1 MAWTPLLLGF
11 LAHWAGS
18 MASYVLTQP
27 PSMSVNLG
35 QTVRMTCGGNNIG
48 RKSVPWY
55 QQKPGLAP
63 VMIIYGDSSRPSGI
77 PDRFSGTNSG
87 NTATLT
93 ISGVRAEDE
102 ADYYCQV
109 WDNSADAYVFGGGTQ
124 LTVLGQPTSAP
135 SVTLFP
141 PSSEELAASK
151 ATLVCLISDFYP
163 SGVTV
168 AWKADGSPVT
178 QGVET
183 TKPSKQSNNKYAAS
197 SYLSLSPDKWQSHSS
212 FSCLVTHEGNTV
224 EKKVVPS
231 QCS

>member
-1 MAWTPLLLGF
+1 MAWTPLLLGL
-11 LAHWAGS
+11 LAHFTAS
-18 MASYVLTQP
+18 LASYVLTQP
-27 PSMSVNLG
+27 PSVSVALG
-35 QTVRMTCGGNNIG
+35 QTARVTCGGNNIG
-48 RKSVPWY
+48 NKNVFWY
-55 QQKPGLAP
+55 QQKSGQSP
-63 VMIIYGDSSRPSGI
+63 VLIIYYSSSRPSGI
-77 PDRFSGTNSG
+77 PERFSGTNSG

-93 ISGVRAEDE
+93 ISGAQAEDE
-102 ADYYCQV
+102 ADYYCQSY
-109 WDNSADAYVFGGGTQ
+109 DSSGNPVFGGGTQ

-141 PSSEELAASK
+141 PSSEELAANK

-212 FSCLVTHEGNTV
+212 FSCLVTHEGKTV

>member
-1 MAWTPLLLGF
+1 
-11 LAHWAGS
+11 

-109 WDNSADAYVFGGGTQ
+109 WDNSADAHSDTDRWRSETQ
-124 LTVLGQPTSAP
+124 TPPHLCHTFLQPQEICTQSREHFWP
-135 SVTLFP
+135 RSSHLRSPHLP
-141 PSSEELAASK
+141 PHPALQAALHRVVRR
-151 ATLVCLISDFYP
+151 AFT
-163 SGVTV
+163 
-168 AWKADGSPVT
+168 ADGTRLP
-178 QGVET
+178 
-183 TKPSKQSNNKYAAS
+183 AS
-197 SYLSLSPDKWQSHSS
+197 LGLGIIYRQRDW
-212 FSCLVTHEGNTV
+212 V
-224 EKKVVPS
+224 EKRHRETFIQWS
-231 QCS
+231 